1 MPANKKINASND
13 VDMQSPGNTPCG
25 NLTFTKGNNGIT
37 PYADDGEKDDDVDEK
52 DGYITKSGGKRIQR
66 KRRD

>member
-1 MPANKKINASND
+1 MGSSSSCFSRRVVWRNFSNWSKSFSQD
-13 VDMQSPGNTPCG
+13 KRKTNS
-25 NLTFTKGNNGIT
+25 
-37 PYADDGEKDDDVDEK
+37 DDGEKDDDVDEK